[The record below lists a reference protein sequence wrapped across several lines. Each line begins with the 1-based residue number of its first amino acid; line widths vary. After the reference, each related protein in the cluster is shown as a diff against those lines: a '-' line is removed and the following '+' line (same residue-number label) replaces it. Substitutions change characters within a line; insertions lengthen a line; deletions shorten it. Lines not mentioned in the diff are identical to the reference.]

1 MTTEKDHLQ
10 TLNEIKSLM
19 ERSSR
24 FISLSGLSGIFAG
37 SFALIGTAA
46 VFIFYSDFFY
56 PRYYNMG
63 VFLREDLIHGK
74 ELVNFLTFSLI
85 DAASILILAVG
96 FAIFFTTR
104 RARKNGQSIWD
115 ATSKRLLINTFI
127 PLATGGLFCIALLY
141 HKQIYLIA
149 PTSLVFYGLALLNA
163 SKYTLDEIKYL
174 GISEIILGLIALIFV
189 GYSLIFWAFGFG
201 ILHIIYGS
209 IMYYKHERA

>member
-10 TLNEIKSLM
+10 TLNEIRSLM
-19 ERSSR
+19 EKSSR

-37 SFALIGTAA
+37 FFALIGAAA
-46 VFIFYSDFFY
+46 VFFFYSDFFY

-74 ELVNFLTFSLI
+74 ELTNFITFSLI
-85 DAASILILAVG
+85 DAALILILAIG

-115 ATSKRLLINTFI
+115 ATSKRLIISTLI
-127 PLATGGLFCIALLY
+127 PLATGGLFCIALSY

-149 PTSLVFYGLALLNA
+149 PTTLVFYGLALLNA

-174 GISEIILGLIALIFV
+174 GISEIIIGLIASIFV

-201 ILHIIYGS
+201 ILHIVYGA

>member
-1 MTTEKDHLQ
+1 MTTENDHLQ
-10 TLNEIKSLM
+10 TLNEIRSLM
-19 ERSSR
+19 EKSSR

-37 SFALIGTAA
+37 IFALIGASA

-74 ELVNFLTFSLI
+74 DLSGFLTFSFI
-85 DAASILILAVG
+85 DAALILILAIG

-115 ATSKRLLINTFI
+115 ATIKRLLINTFI

-149 PTSLVFYGLALLNA
+149 PATLVFYGLALLNA
-163 SKYTLDEIKYL
+163 SKYTLAEVKYL
-174 GISEIILGLIALIFV
+174 GISEIIIGLIASVFV

-201 ILHIIYGS
+201 ILHIFYGA